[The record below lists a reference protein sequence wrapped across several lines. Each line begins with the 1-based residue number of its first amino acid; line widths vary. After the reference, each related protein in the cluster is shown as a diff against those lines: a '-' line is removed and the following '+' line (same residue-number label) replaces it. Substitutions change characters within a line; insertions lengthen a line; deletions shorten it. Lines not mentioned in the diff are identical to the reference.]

1 MNRRF
6 GSPTSQA
13 KTVSKGARHASRL
26 AKTSESGDESPHS
39 KRSGT
44 GPGPPESYNAYEGRR
59 RGLAQD
65 EPQTAHSAMSPFEDL
80 SPTVENFSGEVR
92 LFPLPD
98 LVLFPHVMQPLHIFE
113 PRYRSLLED
122 ALEDDR
128 LITMCLLR
136 PGWERDYEGRPPLYP
151 TACLGRVTAHRRLDD
166 GTYNLL
172 LLGLHRVRLVREL
185 SPRRRYRE
193 ARAELCEDYVPPL
206 SAAKQK
212 GLARRLR
219 DAFLKALP
227 LLPDAKEQLEEL
239 VDGDVPLATL
249 TDLVSYV
256 LELEPAKKHQL
267 LAEVNVWRRAN
278 LLLEHLLAAE
288 RAGAELLAAGF
299 PPQFS
304 SN

>member
-1 MNRRF
+1 
-6 GSPTSQA
+6 
-13 KTVSKGARHASRL
+13 
-26 AKTSESGDESPHS
+26 
-39 KRSGT
+39 
-44 GPGPPESYNAYEGRR
+44 
-59 RGLAQD
+59 
-65 EPQTAHSAMSPFEDL
+65 MSPFEDL
-80 SPTVENFSGEVR
+80 SLTVEDFSGEVR

-128 LITMCLLR
+128 LIAMSLLR
-136 PGWERDYEGRPPLYP
+136 PGWEQDYEGRPPLYP
-151 TACLGRVTAHRRLDD
+151 TACLGRVTAHRQLDD
-166 GTYNLL
+166 GTYNVL

-185 SPRRRYRE
+185 SPRRHYRE
-193 ARAELCEDYVPPL
+193 ARAELCDDYVPPL
-206 SAAKQK
+206 SAAKQRA
-212 GLARRLR
+212 LACRLR

-256 LELEPAKKHQL
+256 LELEPAEKHQL

-278 LLLEHLLAAE
+278 LLLEHLSASE
-288 RAGAELLAAGF
+288 QAGADLALAGF
-299 PPQFS
+299 PPDFS